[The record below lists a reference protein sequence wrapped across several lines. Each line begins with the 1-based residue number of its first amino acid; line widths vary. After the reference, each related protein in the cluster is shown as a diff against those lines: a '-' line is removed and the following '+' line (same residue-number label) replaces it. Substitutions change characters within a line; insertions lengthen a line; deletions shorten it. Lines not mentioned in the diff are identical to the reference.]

1 MKNWLEI
8 KKVLPH
14 ILFAIS
20 LLIVDILL
28 LFIAFYFTF
37 YMFKNDLN
45 NFYLDYRAFIN
56 LFPRL
61 VDTYI
66 LALIIAWGINKRK
79 IFSPLNIVI
88 STSAILVFLLFFS
101 LAMARLTEKF
111 SFSLFVVFL
120 SFTISFFTLNISHLC
135 ANIIYNKHLKSD
147 HTVI

>member
-1 MKNWLEI
+1 
-8 KKVLPH
+8 
-14 ILFAIS
+14 
-20 LLIVDILL
+20 
-28 LFIAFYFTF
+28 
-37 YMFKNDLN
+37 MFKNDLN